1 VLLIGQDESIFH
13 QFLFSKMGWV
23 GAKGESVL
31 RPKSEGEGYM
41 ISAFVSRLWGF
52 NEILSNMVLTDE
64 VLEKV
69 NARRKG
75 KHYVSTE
82 AAEEVYGRTL
92 KEDIIDY
99 SPLVHLFEYG
109 AEKKGYWNYNHMAL
123 QVEDLM
129 DCLPVLYPDFD
140 FVLLFDQS
148 SGHGKSQK
156 GGLYASN
163 MGKSWGG
170 TQPIMRPSELTEGGC
185 LGPFGA
191 RMIIGDVQEMN
202 FQRIENGLFYMDN
215 TEREERRDDKPVPN
229 MTEKSKRKKV
239 DILKDLRVKTG
250 LLYRGFLSVDEVHK
264 LASDHNVPIEV
275 VKQKIEPGWVD
286 KPKGLLQV
294 LWERGWIDESN
305 LSKYSKEG
313 KAAWFDQK
321 TKEVKPEFESE
332 YKKYSLT
339 YLMSQC
345 PDFKRELSAME
356 KLVEDL
362 SSGEAFTV
370 TILVTPKYHCELAG
384 EGIEYDWGLS
394 KRNYRSLPH
403 ASKKGKVNFLES
415 LIQSLKKV
423 NVEHRRKFSAK
434 ARRYMLTYK
443 LFDSSTTV
451 EECEHRGFTYADI
464 EKHVNTLFKAH
475 RCSFDQEYGYISKI
489 WRESLV
495 GNTANI

>member
-1 VLLIGQDESIFH
+1 VVEEEEEEEEARVLEEEEEKKKKKEKKVKLMKDIAHEYTVRTGADGDGEITDMREYHVDAHPSFFEKYVNEENKKFGGNLSVRKQPGERAVLLIGQDESIFH
-13 QFLFSKMGWV
+13 QFLFSKKGWV

-321 TKEVKPEFESE
+321 TKEVKPEFES
-332 YKKYSLT
+332 
-339 YLMSQC
+339 
-345 PDFKRELSAME
+345 
-356 KLVEDL
+356 
-362 SSGEAFTV
+362 
-370 TILVTPKYHCELAG
+370 
-384 EGIEYDWGLS
+384 
-394 KRNYRSLPH
+394 
-403 ASKKGKVNFLES
+403 
-415 LIQSLKKV
+415 
-423 NVEHRRKFSAK
+423 
-434 ARRYMLTYK
+434 
-443 LFDSSTTV
+443 
-451 EECEHRGFTYADI
+451 
-464 EKHVNTLFKAH
+464 
-475 RCSFDQEYGYISKI
+475 
-489 WRESLV
+489 
-495 GNTANI
+495 